1 MTKNFSFRG
10 ATPKAFLM
18 LAIMS
23 LFAVSCSSGE
33 NSAGPRTRNAGSEAT
48 IAACQESWGT
58 VITVDEENQL
68 LADLAAAA
76 ASLEVAKSTFLEDT
90 EIAKQK
96 LQSLDMVAFNANLRK
111 ATNPQ
116 EAIAIQAEGEKI
128 AELPDSWDSVV
139 AAFKKVIE
147 IEQILLLANVI
158 NPSGADDI
166 ITTIIENSGADN
178 DSYSY
183 SSADSA
189 ESAIDNYDNATN
201 EVESL
206 EERAQRLEGELALL
220 ANEAAQKELAH
231 DSARDK
237 VAEWL
242 AEQGIEIEDVG
253 GQELS
258 EEYVNDAG
266 ETETFTWVSEG
277 TQVGQMWGLQDELIA
292 KAFGVNLEDG
302 TDAYEAAGGPGEK
315 TDAYGTYY
323 DHSEGAWGSAGLQFI
338 LDNAGDNLTEQERSN
353 LIDLNNL
360 NDALSNSYTSSEDF
374 EANENAQT
382 ELDDVLEQMNEAEEA
397 AVAVQND
404 GREGFGTDTGFVV
417 QMGLDPCVQLKEDIL
432 SEGVVKLLS
441 ALQSVLAE
449 APSAMPVSD
458 INKSVDETE
467 VIASA
472 AAAEDSDDGDDGVS
486 VVVSAYQVSVEDD
499 EQVQIPTVV
508 MLADNATVEIEEIV
522 SEIVIT
528 PAAAEQ
534 MIINAGVSQGSV
546 VVKTDGEWQIIDL
559 ESLVIPVGSDIN
571 AVEIRVVSSDP
582 SEPVVAQTVALKRK
596 PVQQLQTIEQFA
608 AAITPVSSDDSSSL
622 IWVLYVVIVVLAVGV
637 AAIFV
642 QRRKSMATN

>member
-1 MTKNFSFRG
+1 
-10 ATPKAFLM
+10 
-18 LAIMS
+18 MS
-23 LFAVSCSSGE
+23 LFAVSCGSGDE
-33 NSAGPRTRNAGSEAT
+33 SAGPRTRNAGSEAT
-48 IAACQESWGT
+48 IEACQESWGT
-58 VITVDEENQL
+58 VITSDEENQL

-220 ANEAAQKELAH
+220 ANEAAQMEADH
-231 DSARDK
+231 DAARDR

-242 AEQGIEIEDVG
+242 AEQGIELDEVE
-253 GQELS
+253 GQEMS
-258 EEYVNDAG
+258 DEWVNPETG
-266 ETETFTWVSEG
+266 ETETYTWVASG
-277 TQVGQMWGLQDELIA
+277 SQVSQLYNLQDELIA
-292 KAFGVNLEDG
+292 KAFGGQLGDG
-302 TDAYEAAGGPGEK
+302 LTPTQLYEAAGGPGAQ
-315 TDAYGTYY
+315 TDANGDTYY
-323 DHSEGAWGSAGLQFI
+323 DHNEGAWGSTGLQFI
-338 LDNAGDNLTEQERSN
+338 LDNAGDNLTEQERSD
-353 LIDLNNL
+353 LIDVNNL
-360 NDALSNSYTSSEDF
+360 NDAITNSDTYYSNTYYSIDDT
-374 EANENAQT
+374 QR
-382 ELDDVLEQMNEAEEA
+382 ELDDVLLQMDGAEEA
-397 AVAVQND
+397 AENVQTD
-404 GREGFGTDTGFVV
+404 GVEGFSPETDGVT
-417 QMGLDPCVQLKEDIL
+417 QMGLDPCEQLKEDIL
-432 SEGVVKLLS
+432 AEGVVKLLS

-499 EQVQIPTVV
+499 EQVQIPTMV

-534 MIINAGVSQGSV
+534 MMINAGVSQGSV
-546 VVKTDGEWQIIDL
+546 VVKSDGEWQVIDL
-559 ESLVIPVGSDIN
+559 ESIVIPVSSDSN
-571 AVEIRVVSSDP
+571 AVEIRVVP
-582 SEPVVAQTVALKRK
+582 SEPSQPVVAQTVALKRT
-596 PVQQLQTIEQFA
+596 PVQQLLTAEQFA
-608 AAITPVSSDDSSSL
+608 AAIAPLSSNNDSSGL
-622 IWVLYVVIVVLAVGV
+622 IWVLYVVIVVLALGV
-637 AAIFV
+637 AFIFV
-642 QRRKSMATN
+642 QRRKSMGTN